1 MAIKVDLAK
10 AYDCLEWSLIHKVLK
25 AFHFPQMLIDL
36 IISCVSTTSISILF
50 NGSKLEAF
58 KPSRGIRQRNPLSP
72 YLFILCMEY
81 LGSLIEK
88 ECIAKR
94 WILMKASRDN
104 VEVSYLFFA
113 DDLILFAKVSEK
125 GSEAVKD
132 VLGTLCKESG

>member
-1 MAIKVDLAK
+1 
-10 AYDCLEWSLIHKVLK
+10 
-25 AFHFPQMLIDL
+25 MLIDL
-36 IISCVSTTSISILF
+36 IISCASTTSISILF

-58 KPSRGIRQRNPLSP
+58 KPSRGIRQRDPLSP

-104 VEVSYLFFA
+104 VEVSYLFSA

-132 VLGTLCKESG
+132 VLDTLCKESG